1 MQTLWWP
8 KLLAIFSNKILFQ
21 PFSTI
26 FNPIH
31 GYGLGELCSLRQK
44 LEPFQRCRSSPL
56 SSLPWEENQKIADFS
71 FLSERICHSL
81 LETLHFWQIF
91 PLFNIVHSH
100 IACNFSQT
108 LYIKRLNFNLEISW
122 LWKQARFCNNLFL
135 DQTQQGVRQNRIDS
149 E

>member
-71 FLSERICHSL
+71 FRSERICHSL
-81 LETLHFWQIF
+81 LETLRFWQIF

-100 IACNFSQT
+100 IACIFFRT
-108 LYIKRLNFNLEISW
+108 LYITTETKL
-122 LWKQARFCNNLFL
+122 RFVVVKTSNNLFL

>member
-1 MQTLWWP
+1 MTKTFGNIYVQDSFP
-8 KLLAIFSNKILFQ
+8 
-21 PFSTI
+21 TI
-26 FNPIH
+26 FNSIH

-71 FLSERICHSL
+71 FRSKRICHSL

-100 IACNFSQT
+100 IACIFFRT
-108 LYIKRLNFNLEISW
+108 LYITTETKL
-122 LWKQARFCNNLFL
+122 RFVVVKTSNNLFL
-135 DQTQQGVRQNRIDS
+135 DQTQQGVRQKRIDS
-149 E
+149 R